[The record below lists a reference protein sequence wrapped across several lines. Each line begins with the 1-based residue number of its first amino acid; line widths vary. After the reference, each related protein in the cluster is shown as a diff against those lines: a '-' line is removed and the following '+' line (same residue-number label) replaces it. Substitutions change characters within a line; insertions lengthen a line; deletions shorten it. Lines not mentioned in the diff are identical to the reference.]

1 MTPKSHPTPR
11 YLWGIVASLVV
22 GCGSSVLRV
31 HIDALRARVLA
42 ARYLTPAELSRS
54 VRLEVE

>member
-1 MTPKSHPTPR
+1 MIPKSHLALR
-11 YLWGIVASLVV
+11 YLWGIVATLVV

-42 ARYLTPAELSRS
+42 ARCLTPAELSRS

>member
-1 MTPKSHPTPR
+1 MTPKSHPTLR

-31 HIDALRARVLA
+31 HIDALRPRVLA
-42 ARYLTPAELSRS
+42 ARCLTPAELSRS

>member
-1 MTPKSHPTPR
+1 MIPKSHLALR
-11 YLWGIVASLVV
+11 YLWGIVATLVV

-42 ARYLTPAELSRS
+42 ARYLTPVELSRS

>member
-1 MTPKSHPTPR
+1 MIPKSHLALR
-11 YLWGIVASLVV
+11 YLWGIVATLVG

-31 HIDALRARVLA
+31 NFDALRARVLA
-42 ARYLTPAELSRS
+42 ARYLKPAELSRS